1 MEFIS
6 LQHQLCC
13 REEQNKEE
21 RGALCLNPK
30 LGNGNKMPLIARVKT
45 LFFTVMAIM
54 LFLCSE
60 FLLKFQNYPTVAQIL
75 SLPAGSPVIVHLSIA
90 DW

>member
-21 RGALCLNPK
+21 RGALCLNLK

-45 LFFTVMAIM
+45 LFFNDGNNVIS
-54 LFLCSE
+54 LFR
-60 FLLKFQNYPTVAQIL
+60 IL
-75 SLPAGSPVIVHLSIA
+75 HA
-90 DW
+90 